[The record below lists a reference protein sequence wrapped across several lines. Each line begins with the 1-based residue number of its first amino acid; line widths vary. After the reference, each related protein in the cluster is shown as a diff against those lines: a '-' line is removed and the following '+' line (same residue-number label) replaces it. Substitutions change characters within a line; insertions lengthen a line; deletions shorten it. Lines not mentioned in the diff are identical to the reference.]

1 MLGYNVHYSEMNFES
16 SNDLYFGMEGVCN
29 VLTWLCTYYVS
40 WSSSPKL
47 NTCGHIFFLDLFS
60 KKSAIH
66 LIVEDM
72 LSDTKVFGDFINLS
86 ACMFVSR

>member
-1 MLGYNVHYSEMNFES
+1 
-16 SNDLYFGMEGVCN
+16 MEGVCN

-86 ACMFVSR
+86 ACMCCEQVRGDLIEGMYYKGICYYI